1 MQIIIISGLAGAGK
15 STALRILEDSG
26 YYCIDNL
33 PPPLLLQLI
42 ETYSFA
48 SNTKKFAI
56 SVDTRSLILLRQLP
70 LALQQLSKL
79 GIEVKIIFL
88 DAKNDSLIKRFSE
101 TRRKHPLSTENNT
114 LKECILEERQ
124 ELNIIRNIAHIIDT
138 SDLNP
143 TQLKTII
150 KQFVNID
157 QSQLNIVIQS
167 FGYKYGMPI
176 DSDFVFD
183 VRCLP
188 NPYYDPNIR
197 NFSGLD
203 KPIIDYLSKIDKVKD
218 MINDIYQYIIKWL
231 KEYESENRSY
241 LTIAIGCTGGK
252 HRSVY
257 ISEELTKLIAKHGFK
272 TIVRHRQLNNE
283 IL

>member
-33 PPPLLLQLI
+33 PPPLLVQLI

-56 SVDTRSLILLRQLP
+56 SIDTRSLILLRQLP
-70 LALQQLSKL
+70 IALQQLNKL

-124 ELNIIRNIAHIIDT
+124 ELNTIRNIAHIIDT

-143 TQLKTII
+143 MQLKTTI

-176 DSDFVFD
+176 DSDLVFD

-188 NPYYDPNIR
+188 NPYYDPKIR
-197 NFSGLD
+197 DFTGLD
-203 KPIIDYLSKIDKVKD
+203 KPIINYLSKIDKVKE
-218 MINDIYQYIIKWL
+218 MIDDIYQFIIKWL

-241 LTIAIGCTGGK
+241 LTISIGCTGGK

-257 ISEELTKLIAKHGFK
+257 ISEELAKLITKHGYK
-272 TIVRHRQLNNE
+272 TIIRHRQLNNSD
-283 IL
+283 L

>member
-15 STALRILEDSG
+15 STALKILEDSG

-33 PPPLLLQLI
+33 PPPLLVQLI

-56 SVDTRSLILLRQLP
+56 SIDTRSLILLRQLP
-70 LALQQLSKL
+70 IALQQLNKL
-79 GIEVKIIFL
+79 GIEIKIIFL

-101 TRRKHPLSTENNT
+101 TRRRHPLSTENNT
-114 LKECILEERQ
+114 LKECILEERK
-124 ELNIIRNIAHIIDT
+124 ELNIIRNIAHTIDT
-138 SDLNP
+138 SELNP
-143 TQLKTII
+143 IQLKTII
-150 KQFVNID
+150 KQFVNVD
-157 QSQLNIVIQS
+157 QSQLNVAIQS

-176 DSDFVFD
+176 DSDLVFD

-188 NPYYDPNIR
+188 NPYYDINIR
-197 NFSGLD
+197 NFTGLD

-218 MINDIYQYIIKWL
+218 MINDIYHFIIKWL

-257 ISEELTKLIAKHGFK
+257 ISEELTNLIIKHGYK
-272 TIVRHRQLNNE
+272 TIVRHRQL
-283 IL
+283 